1 MVLRM
6 FLVRGGG
13 DRCILGYGVWLW
25 RWGMIYS
32 GGGGVMLYA
41 YMPITGFVGGSLRTE
56 TEDERLAV
64 ELQGPEHRL
73 NIR

>member
-1 MVLRM
+1 
-6 FLVRGGG
+6 
-13 DRCILGYGVWLW
+13 
-25 RWGMIYS
+25 
-32 GGGGVMLYA
+32 MLYA